1 PDGRLHRPRSLSRAV
16 RESLP
21 AQLPRALPRI
31 GARHRVVARQP
42 ARTPGGLPPGLRRP
56 LSERHPALL
65 ALPARRARVLDLLLD
80 VPAGGI
86 AFAPRQRR
94 VDQEGALSATARRVL
109 GRRAPARPLPAHL
122 PGPD

>member
-21 AQLPRALPRI
+21 AQLPRALPRL

-42 ARTPGGLPPGLRRP
+42 ARAARGLPPRLRRP

-86 AFAPRQRR
+86 AVAARPRRA
-94 VDQEGALSATARRVL
+94 DHEGALPAA
-109 GRRAPARPLPAHL
+109 ARPLL
-122 PGPD
+122 P